1 MSQISKLNTILKNW
15 KYTGGTIPDSGNS
28 SVGVDSSVN
37 ITFIKLQN
45 QNLEGDIKDLNTG
58 DFPKL
63 DTLWLFSNSKITG
76 DIKNLSAL
84 TNLSILYLS
93 QTSITGDI
101 KDFPTALTNLN
112 YLDLSQTS
120 ITGDIAT
127 LTTVKFPN
135 LIAQYGQLL
144 LSKNKLTG
152 VIPSDFSKLS
162 RLDLSYNCLTMT
174 STTADTFKSSEL
186 YKGGNYTDATKIPY
200 LNLDYNCITGI
211 TGFNGISN
219 TNCSNCSNCGNSQLC
234 SINDILNKWNYTHS
248 TLPITPSNQ
257 TDIIFDKGG
266 NITDIIL
273 SHLNLTG
280 LMNELFLTDFPKLKT
295 VNLSENP
302 NLTGSL
308 SSLSSWKQNNTLIE
322 LNLSGTK
329 LVGDIKDTNGIKTL
343 TNIEKLE
350 LDNTEIKGSILDIP
364 SLSKLTTLSLS
375 GIGLTGDIN
384 TINHSLT
391 QKENSLDLSNNNL
404 IGDIP
409 SIMNDLNNLDLSQN
423 CLTMT
428 EETANEFKSSD
439 LYNNNKNKKGT
450 PPYLNLNMNCIS
462 LSYELNVVKINNCK
476 NCKNCVDCETV
487 INSISITDTLLTIK
501 YT

>member
-76 DIKNLSAL
+76 DIKNLSTL
-84 TNLSILYLS
+84 TNLS
-93 QTSITGDI
+93 
-101 KDFPTALTNLN
+101 

-248 TLPITPSNQ
+248 THSTLPITPSNQ
-257 TDIIFDKGG
+257 TDIIFDKDG
-266 NITDIIL
+266 NITDINL

-350 LDNTEIKGSILDIP
+350 LDNTGISGSILDIP
-364 SLSKLTTLSLS
+364 PLLKLTTLSLS

-391 QKENSLDLSNNNL
+391 QKGNSLDLSNNNL

-439 LYNNNKNKKGT
+439 LYKKNTTIKGK